1 MSMHSEPWPSDNKEV
16 LQQIERE
23 LDAFEKFELE
33 FRASER
39 KERAERVRILLSKQ
53 PSPDEPPSEPV
64 SHH

>member
-1 MSMHSEPWPSDNKEV
+1 MSIHSEPWPSDNKEV

-39 KERAERVRILLSKQ
+39 KERVERIKILLNKE
-53 PSPDEPPSEPV
+53 PSPDEAPSEPAQ
-64 SHH
+64 HH